1 MSHTSMRLCLGVLV
15 ALVGIAAHGGVAS
28 AQKIAVVNFQ
38 RAVEESSEG
47 KAALTALRSD
57 FEKKQKELDAKKEE
71 LKKLDEDL
79 AKQAAVLKPDM
90 LEKKRQELAQ
100 KAQQWQ
106 DAAMRA
112 QKDINEKQMRAT
124 APLEEKLL
132 RAVAFIAAR
141 DKFTL
146 VLRAEAVAWPQQT
159 EMDITNEVIRKANE
173 LKSQPPAAPTP
184 AK

>member
-1 MSHTSMRLCLGVLV
+1 MSHTSMRLCLGLLV
-15 ALVGIAAHGGVAS
+15 ALGIGAASGVAN

-47 KAALTALRSD
+47 KTALTQLRTD

-79 AKQAAVLKPDM
+79 AKQAPVLKPEL

-112 QKDINEKQMRAT
+112 QKDINDKQMRAT
-124 APLEEKLL
+124 QPLEEKLL

-173 LKSQPPAAPTP
+173 LKAAPPAAPPP